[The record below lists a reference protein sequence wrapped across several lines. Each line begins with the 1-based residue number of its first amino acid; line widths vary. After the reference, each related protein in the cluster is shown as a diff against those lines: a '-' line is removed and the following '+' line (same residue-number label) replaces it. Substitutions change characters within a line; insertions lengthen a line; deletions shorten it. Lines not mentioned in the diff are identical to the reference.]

1 MSSLRHLVE
10 AQHRWPVA
18 EGTNAWPNNTQF
30 GLRRSKDDSRSEAR
44 GDLLRRTIETEV
56 IPQLLLAHRAA
67 MDEGLNLPQRATL
80 SDAYPR
86 ASEIAELARLVVHQD
101 ASTALT
107 YVDTVSA
114 RGVPLD
120 AIFINLLAPT
130 ARLLGE
136 LWNEDICNFVDVT
149 IGLSRL
155 QQVLH
160 ELSAG
165 SKAKKVGSA
174 QALLVSLPG
183 DQHGFGVFMLQE
195 LFRCAGWQ
203 VSGGV
208 PVSNGDLIDLAR
220 VSPFDMIGLSVSCDT
235 SPDDLFTLIRILRRN
250 AKNRSCQILVGGRF
264 FIEHPELVERVGADA
279 TATDGRLAVCQLSSF
294 LDTKPV
300 RC

>member
-30 GLRRSKDDSRSEAR
+30 GSRRSKDDSRSEAR

-56 IPQLLLAHRAA
+56 IPHLLLAHRAA

-136 LWNEDICNFVDVT
+136 LWNEDICSFVDVT

-165 SKAKKVGSA
+165 SKAKKAGIGSRPCSSRCPVINTASASSCCRSYFAAPVGRYPA
-174 QALLVSLPG
+174 A
-183 DQHGFGVFMLQE
+183 
-195 LFRCAGWQ
+195 
-203 VSGGV
+203 
-208 PVSNGDLIDLAR
+208 
-220 VSPFDMIGLSVSCDT
+220 SPS
-235 SPDDLFTLIRILRRN
+235 R
-250 AKNRSCQILVGGRF
+250 
-264 FIEHPELVERVGADA
+264 
-279 TATDGRLAVCQLSSF
+279 TAT
-294 LDTKPV
+294 
-300 RC
+300 